1 MTFFVFNLA
10 VKLVSLSKLAFLNN
24 TSPIFAVVLAFL
36 FLGEAVSRDEMISLG
51 ICMIGV
57 AILVQPYGESSQ
69 EQTEN
74 MLGSLLVV
82 CSSFLNAINQC
93 LLRMMKN
100 LHYCISPY
108 YYGVLGSFVSL
119 TFILH
124 SEAQNFGGPSR
135 LGARDFWIFLG
146 IGSLS
151 AIGAVTKSLAFQY
164 EKVSTLSMLRYTN
177 LIYSLLAD
185 MILF

>member
-1 MTFFVFNLA
+1 
-10 VKLVSLSKLAFLNN
+10 
-24 TSPIFAVVLAFL
+24 
-36 FLGEAVSRDEMISLG
+36 
-51 ICMIGV
+51 
-57 AILVQPYGESSQ
+57 
-69 EQTEN
+69 

-82 CSSFLNAINQC
+82 CSAFLNAINQC

-135 LGARDFWIFLG
+135 LGVRDLWIFFG
-146 IGSLS
+146 IGLLS

-185 MILF
+185 MILFQSHIYVGEIVGATLILSSTLIVTLLKFS